1 MRKFGMKTEWN
12 YSTLAESY
20 VKRPQYSK
28 LAIDALINNCKLN
41 RDDQVA
47 DIGAGVGH
55 LTKHLATHNFLVSA
69 VEPND
74 QMREIGESL
83 LKEFSNVSWFEGTGE
98 VSNLSENSFGLVTF
112 GSSFNVCDRQEALK
126 ESYRILQTNGWFAC
140 MWNHRDLLDPIQ
152 NRIEDVIIKN
162 IPNYDYGT
170 RREDQTLVINDSK
183 LFSDVLFISSKV
195 VHKQNYSDLIEA
207 WKSHATLQRQAG
219 EVFEEIINEIDFT
232 LAKEFGLSLESV
244 VDVPYETKIWAAKK

>member
-1 MRKFGMKTEWN
+1 MKTEWN
-12 YSTLAESY
+12 YSALAESY

-28 LAIDALINNCKLN
+28 LAIDALIKVSNLKINDK
-41 RDDQVA
+41 VA

-55 LTKHLATHNFLVSA
+55 LTKHLAAHNFQVCA

-74 QMREIGESL
+74 QMREIGKSL
-83 LKEFSNVSWFEGTGE
+83 LNEFPNITWSEGTGE
-98 VSNLSENSFGLVTF
+98 VSNLSESSFNLVTF

-126 ESYRILQTNGWFAC
+126 ESFRILQPNGWFAC
-140 MWNHRDLLDPIQ
+140 MWNHRDLTDPIQ
-152 NRIEDVIIKN
+152 NRIEEVIIKN

-170 RREDQTLVINDSK
+170 RREDQTLTIENSK

-195 VHKQNYSDLIEA
+195 VQKQNYSDLIEA

-219 EVFEEIINEIDFT
+219 ERFKEIINEIEFT
-232 LAKEFGLSLESV
+232 LSKEFNLTLESEIN
-244 VDVPYETKIWAAKK
+244 VPYETKIWTAKK